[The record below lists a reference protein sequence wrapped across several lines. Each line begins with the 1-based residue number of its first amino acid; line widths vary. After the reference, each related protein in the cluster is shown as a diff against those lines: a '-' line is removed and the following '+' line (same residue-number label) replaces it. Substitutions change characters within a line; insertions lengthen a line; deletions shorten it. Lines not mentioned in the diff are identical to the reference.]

1 MTSIKGLLNYDL
13 VNRFTNRVIRFTK
26 PIETSSMLDID
37 LKNDNRKGTAMLRMK
52 ELAQM
57 SGVSQSAVSL
67 ILNGKADK
75 RIAKETQ
82 DRVLAM
88 AKKYDY
94 QPNMQARNLRAKQSN
109 VIGVWMPLP
118 VDNGYSELIAL
129 LQRELKRNG
138 YRPLFSFFEIPPMVS
153 KEEFEKGVIY
163 SLNTVCA
170 YRIDGLIALHYHEN
184 LCRKKVPKIFW
195 NVEVEGFDFV
205 ECDYRKA
212 AFDAVNYLHG
222 LGHRRIGFAGQE
234 TNRYYLELQK
244 LLPRKGELTFLQC
257 NYTSPI
263 GGKDI
268 VSQFTALKCPPTA
281 LLVHTDM
288 VASGII
294 QEAMKV
300 GISVPN
306 DLSIISFRGTLN
318 ADYCLPPLSNY
329 SSFGRGIETMV
340 KNLIERINNPGL
352 PVRKIV
358 IEQEFKE
365 RESCRKI
372 Q

>member
-1 MTSIKGLLNYDL
+1 
-13 VNRFTNRVIRFTK
+13 
-26 PIETSSMLDID
+26 
-37 LKNDNRKGTAMLRMK
+37 MK
-52 ELAQM
+52 ELAKM

-75 RIAKETQ
+75 HIAKETQ
-82 DRVLAM
+82 DRVLAI
-88 AKKYDY
+88 AKEYDY

-118 VDNGYSELIAL
+118 VDHGYSELIAM
-129 LQRELKRNG
+129 LQMELKRNG
-138 YRPLFSFFEIPPMVS
+138 YRPLFSFFEIPSMVS
-153 KEEFEKGVIY
+153 EEEFEKGVID
-163 SLNTVCA
+163 SMNTVCA

-195 NVEVEGFDFV
+195 NVKADGFDFV
-205 ECDYRKA
+205 EYDYRKA
-212 AFDAVNYLHG
+212 AFDAVKYLHG
-222 LGHRRIGFAGQE
+222 LGHRRIGFVGQA
-234 TNRYYLELQK
+234 TNQYYLELK
-244 LLPRKGELTFLQC
+244 TLLPNSGELTFLQC
-257 NYTSPI
+257 DYTSPI
-263 GGKDI
+263 GGEDI
-268 VSQFTALKCPPTA
+268 VRQFTALECPPTA

-300 GISVPN
+300 GISVPK
-306 DLSIISFRGTLN
+306 DLSIVSFRGTRD
-318 ADYCLPPLSNY
+318 AEYCLPPLSNF
-329 SSFGRGIETMV
+329 SSFGRGIEIMV